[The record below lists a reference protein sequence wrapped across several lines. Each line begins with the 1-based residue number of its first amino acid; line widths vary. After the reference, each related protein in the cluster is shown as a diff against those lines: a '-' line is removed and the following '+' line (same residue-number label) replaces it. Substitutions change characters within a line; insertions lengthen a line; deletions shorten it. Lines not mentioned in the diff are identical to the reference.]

1 MIDRA
6 GNAIALTCTIE
17 QEFGSAVVAPGT
29 GFLLNNELTDFGDPG
44 TANQPGPGKRP
55 RSSMAPT
62 IVVRG
67 RTPGPGG
74 RRRGRRAHHHGRR
87 PGGAQRGR
95 LRQQSIAR
103 AIDAERIDDPSGTL
117 TIEDARVAPEVI
129 ASLLARG
136 HTLTRVGEYDIR
148 PRMQAA
154 GVGPR
159 GVRSAVSDSRSELG
173 SFAQTGR

>member
-67 RTPGPGG
+67 RPPVLVVG
-74 RRRGRRAHHHGRR
+74 AA
-87 PGGAQRGR
+87 GGARIIMGVAQAVVNVVDFG
-95 LRQQSIAR
+95 QDVAQ
-103 AIDAERIDDPSGTL
+103 AIDAERIDDPG
-117 TIEDARVAPEVI
+117 
-129 ASLLARG
+129 
-136 HTLTRVGEYDIR
+136 
-148 PRMQAA
+148 
-154 GVGPR
+154 
-159 GVRSAVSDSRSELG
+159 
-173 SFAQTGR
+173 GR